1 MDGDSEEGEKWGRFV
16 VSEGRGRDKGDCFGW
31 SEPLG
36 GGKVVSVLRREPLG
50 VGGAV
55 VLLDVFGLRS

>member
-1 MDGDSEEGEKWGRFV
+1 MGRFV
-16 VSEGRGRDKGDCFGW
+16 VSEGRGRNKGDCFGW